1 MYIYVLCT
9 YWLYIVDR
17 YCYDVTTLCHCY
29 AVMYFMVINVP
40 DRTASKLVT
49 SEPNLNKIG
58 LMAAMAPTFPCN
70 YFQVLNTVLSS
81 YIHEYGNYVSSHLLL
96 GTTHRFFF
104 SDLPKFLTSD
114 ISFLNSSVD
123 NITLEVI
130 TSSSIAYLQ
139 TNQL

>member
-1 MYIYVLCT
+1 
-9 YWLYIVDR
+9 
-17 YCYDVTTLCHCY
+17 
-29 AVMYFMVINVP
+29 MYFMVINVP

-58 LMAAMAPTFPCN
+58 LMPAMAPTFPYN

-114 ISFLNSSVD
+114 ISLLNSSVD

>member
-1 MYIYVLCT
+1 
-9 YWLYIVDR
+9 
-17 YCYDVTTLCHCY
+17 
-29 AVMYFMVINVP
+29 MVINVP

-96 GTTHRFFF
+96 GTTHRYLNF

-114 ISFLNSSVD
+114 ISLLNSSVD